1 MTIHE
6 TPMKY
11 RGFCLPDGATSARGS
26 ALLIGDFM
34 TSLKTFP
41 SYWAITF
48 SLTILLNDC
57 IIMQK

>member
-1 MTIHE
+1 MTIRE

-11 RGFCLPDGATSARGS
+11 RGFCLPDSATSASGS
-26 ALLIGDFM
+26 ALLIGDFRA
-34 TSLKTFP
+34 LPKTFP
-41 SYWAITF
+41 GYWAITF